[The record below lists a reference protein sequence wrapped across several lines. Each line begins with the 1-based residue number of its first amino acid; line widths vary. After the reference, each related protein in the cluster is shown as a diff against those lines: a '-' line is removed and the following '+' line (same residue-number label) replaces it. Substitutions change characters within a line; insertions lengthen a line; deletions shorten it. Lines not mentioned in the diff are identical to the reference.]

1 MKHKHYLVES
11 LSILVGNVLLAF
23 GVSYFIIPNNILTGG
38 VAGVAIALSPLL
50 DISVENIITGLIV
63 ICFVLGYL
71 FLGKGFALKT
81 IASSILYPIILKLL
95 GQFNFQGNID
105 PLLASLYGGLVSGLG
120 IGIVFRV
127 GSSTGGMDVPPL
139 ILGKYTN
146 IKTHSWM
153 IIVDGLTILLGITT
167 FGIEAAL
174 VGLISAYS
182 MSKMVDVVQTLNGI
196 SMKQVFIITDHVEAV
211 LDVILVSIDRG
222 ATLFNA
228 EGGYTQ
234 NPRKI
239 IMTVL
244 LTDQYAKL
252 EKSVKEIDPEAFLIV
267 SNATE
272 VHGNGFYKN

>member
-81 IASSILYPIILKLL
+81 IASSILYPIIIKML

-127 GSSTGGMDVPPL
+127 GSSTGGMDIPPL

-153 IIVDGLTILLGITT
+153 IILDGLTILLGIST

>member
-81 IASSILYPIILKLL
+81 IASSILYPIIIKML

-127 GSSTGGMDVPPL
+127 GSSTGGMDIPPL

-153 IIVDGLTILLGITT
+153 IILDGLTILLGITT

>member
-81 IASSILYPIILKLL
+81 IASSILYPIIIKML

>member
-81 IASSILYPIILKLL
+81 IASSILYPIIIKML

-127 GSSTGGMDVPPL
+127 GSSTGGMDIPPL

-146 IKTHSWM
+146 IKNN
-153 IIVDGLTILLGITT
+153 
-167 FGIEAAL
+167 
-174 VGLISAYS
+174 
-182 MSKMVDVVQTLNGI
+182 K
-196 SMKQVFIITDHVEAV
+196 
-211 LDVILVSIDRG
+211 
-222 ATLFNA
+222 
-228 EGGYTQ
+228 
-234 NPRKI
+234 
-239 IMTVL
+239 
-244 LTDQYAKL
+244 
-252 EKSVKEIDPEAFLIV
+252 
-267 SNATE
+267 
-272 VHGNGFYKN
+272 